1 MSAVIERPPLDA
13 HPARSMALP
22 ASATSRPRWRDPV
35 PGFGLTLGLSLAWL
49 GAVILL
55 PLSALVLRSVD
66 LGIEGWWQLL
76 QSERVQQALW
86 LSFSTAFLAAGIAS
100 VVGTLIAWVLVR
112 YSFPGRRLIDAM
124 VDLPFALP
132 TAVAGI
138 ALTALYS
145 GTGWVGQFLEPQGIT
160 IAQRPAGIVLALVF
174 IGLPFAVRTL
184 QPILETATREFEEAA
199 ATLGASRST
208 ILRRVVLPPL
218 RPAILTGFSLAF
230 ARGLGEYGSVIFIA
244 GNIPFVSEIA
254 PLLIVIR
261 LEEYDYAGA
270 TGIATL
276 MLAISVLTLLAL
288 GLLQR
293 KTRHG

>member
-1 MSAVIERPPLDA
+1 MSAVIEQTPLG
-13 HPARSMALP
+13 
-22 ASATSRPRWRDPV
+22 TSSSVAAGSGTAPRPRWRDPV

-55 PLSALVLRSVD
+55 PLAALVLRSVD
-66 LGIEGWWQLL
+66 LGLEGWWQLL
-76 QSERVQQALW
+76 QSERVQHALW

-100 VVGTLIAWVLVR
+100 VAGTLIAWVLVR
-112 YSFPGRRLIDAM
+112 YSFPGRKLIDAM

-145 GTGWVGQFLEPQGIT
+145 GTGWLGQFLEPLGLT
-160 IAQRPAGIVLALVF
+160 VAQRPAGIVLALVF

-199 ATLGASRST
+199 ATLGASRWT
-208 ILRRVVLPPL
+208 ILRRVVFPPL
-218 RPAILTGFSLAF
+218 FPAILTGFSLAF

-276 MLAISVLTLLAL
+276 MLAISFLTLLAL

>member
-1 MSAVIERPPLDA
+1 MASVADPVLLAAPT
-13 HPARSMALP
+13 PAG
-22 ASATSRPRWRDPV
+22 RPRWRDPV
-35 PGFGLTLGLSLAWL
+35 PGFGLSLGLALAWL
-49 GAVILL
+49 GLVVLL
-55 PLSALVLRSVD
+55 PLAALVVRSIGLGVDGWIELLR
-66 LGIEGWWQLL
+66 
-76 QSERVQQALW
+76 SERVQAALW
-86 LSFSTAFLAAGIAS
+86 LSFGSAFAAALLATLA
-100 VVGTLIAWVLVR
+100 GTLIAWVLVR
-112 YSFPGRRLIDAM
+112 YRFPGRRFFDAV

-145 GTGWVGQFLEPQGIT
+145 DTGWLGRFLEPLGLVV
-160 IAQRPAGIVLALVF
+160 AQRPLGIVLALVF

-184 QPILETATREFEEAA
+184 QPVLETATREMEEAA
-199 ATLGASRST
+199 ATLGASRWT
-208 ILRRVVLPPL
+208 VLRRVVLPPL
-218 RPAILTGFSLAF
+218 WPAIATGFGLAF

-261 LEEYDYAGA
+261 LEEFDYAGA

-276 MLAISVLTLLAL
+276 MLAGSFVALLLL

-293 KTRHG
+293 GRAHGR

>member
-1 MSAVIERPPLDA
+1 MASVADPVLLAAPK
-13 HPARSMALP
+13 PAG
-22 ASATSRPRWRDPV
+22 RPRWRDPV
-35 PGFGLTLGLSLAWL
+35 PGFGLSLGLALAWL
-49 GAVILL
+49 GLVVLL
-55 PLSALVLRSVD
+55 PLAALVVRSIGLGVDGWIELLR
-66 LGIEGWWQLL
+66 
-76 QSERVQQALW
+76 SERVQAALW
-86 LSFSTAFLAAGIAS
+86 LSFGSAFAAALLATLA
-100 VVGTLIAWVLVR
+100 GTLIAWVLVR
-112 YSFPGRRLIDAM
+112 YRFPGRRFFDAV

-145 GTGWVGQFLEPQGIT
+145 DTGWLGRFLEPLGIVV
-160 IAQRPAGIVLALVF
+160 AQRPLGIVLALVF

-184 QPILETATREFEEAA
+184 QPVLETATREMEEAA
-199 ATLGASRST
+199 ATLGASRWT
-208 ILRRVVLPPL
+208 VLRRVVLPPL
-218 RPAILTGFSLAF
+218 WPAIATGFGLAF

-261 LEEYDYAGA
+261 LEEFDYAGA

-276 MLAISVLTLLAL
+276 MLAGSFVALLLL

-293 KTRHG
+293 GRAHGR

>member
-1 MSAVIERPPLDA
+1 MSKVTTLPQTSGKALLPP
-13 HPARSMALP
+13 
-22 ASATSRPRWRDPV
+22 PRWRDPV
-35 PGFGLTLGLSLAWL
+35 PGFGLTLGLAMAWL

-55 PLSALVLRSVD
+55 PLSALALRSFD
-66 LGIEGWWQLL
+66 LGVDGWLDLIQN
-76 QSERVQQALW
+76 ERVQHALW
-86 LSFSTAFLAAGIAS
+86 LSFSTAFLAAGIAA
-100 VVGTLIAWVLVR
+100 VVGTLLAWVLVR
-112 YSFPGRRLIDAM
+112 YRFPGRRLMDAL

-174 IGLPFAVRTL
+174 IGLPFTVRTL
-184 QPILETATREFEEAA
+184 QPILQTATREMEQAA
-199 ATLGASRST
+199 ATLGASRWT
-208 ILRRVVLPPL
+208 IVSRIVFPPL
-218 RPAILTGFSLAF
+218 WPAFLTGFGLAF

-261 LEEYDYAGA
+261 LEEFDYAGA

-276 MLAISVLTLLAL
+276 MLVISFIFLLAIN
-288 GLLQR
+288 LLQR
-293 KTRHG
+293 KMRHE

>member
-1 MSAVIERPPLDA
+1 MASVADPVLLAAPK
-13 HPARSMALP
+13 PAG
-22 ASATSRPRWRDPV
+22 RPRWRDPV
-35 PGFGLTLGLSLAWL
+35 PGFGLSLGLALAWL
-49 GAVILL
+49 GLVVLL
-55 PLSALVLRSVD
+55 PLAALVVRSIGLGVDGWIELLR
-66 LGIEGWWQLL
+66 
-76 QSERVQQALW
+76 SERVQAALW
-86 LSFSTAFLAAGIAS
+86 LSFGSAFAAALLATLA
-100 VVGTLIAWVLVR
+100 GTLIAWVLVR
-112 YSFPGRRLIDAM
+112 YRFPGRRFFDAV

-145 GTGWVGQFLEPQGIT
+145 DTGWLGRFLEPLGLVV
-160 IAQRPAGIVLALVF
+160 AQRPLGIVLALVF

-184 QPILETATREFEEAA
+184 QPVLETATREMEEAA
-199 ATLGASRST
+199 ATLGASRWT
-208 ILRRVVLPPL
+208 VLRRVVLPPL
-218 RPAILTGFSLAF
+218 WPAIATGFGLAF

-261 LEEYDYAGA
+261 LEEFDYAGA

-276 MLAISVLTLLAL
+276 MLAGSFVALLLL

-293 KTRHG
+293 GRAHGR

>member
-1 MSAVIERPPLDA
+1 MSAVIELPQGAARTADAPL
-13 HPARSMALP
+13 
-22 ASATSRPRWRDPV
+22 RWRDPV

-49 GAVILL
+49 GAVVLL
-55 PLSALVLRSVD
+55 PLTALVLRSLD
-66 LGIEGWWQLL
+66 LGVAGWWQLL
-76 QSERVQQALW
+76 QSERVQHALW
-86 LSFSTAFLAAGIAS
+86 LSFSTSFLAAGIAS
-100 VVGTLIAWVLVR
+100 VIGTLLAWVLVR
-112 YSFPGRRLIDAM
+112 YRFPGRRLMDAM

-145 GTGWVGQFLEPQGIT
+145 GNGWVGQWLEPNGIT

-184 QPILETATREFEEAA
+184 QPILETATREYEEAA
-199 ATLGASRST
+199 ATLGASRAT
-208 ILRRVVLPPL
+208 ILWRVVFPPL
-218 RPAILTGFSLAF
+218 RPAVLTGFSLAF

-261 LEEYDYAGA
+261 LEEPDYAGA

-276 MLAISVLTLLAL
+276 MLLASFLTLLGL
-288 GLLQR
+288 GLLQ
-293 KTRHG
+293 KKVRHG

>member
-1 MSAVIERPPLDA
+1 MASVADPVLLAAPT
-13 HPARSMALP
+13 PAG
-22 ASATSRPRWRDPV
+22 RPRWRDPV
-35 PGFGLTLGLSLAWL
+35 PGFGLSLGLALAWL
-49 GAVILL
+49 GLVVLL
-55 PLSALVLRSVD
+55 PLAALVVRSIGLGVDGWIELLR
-66 LGIEGWWQLL
+66 
-76 QSERVQQALW
+76 SERVQAALW
-86 LSFSTAFLAAGIAS
+86 LSFGSAFAAALLATLA
-100 VVGTLIAWVLVR
+100 GTLIAWVLVR
-112 YSFPGRRLIDAM
+112 YRFPGRRFFDAV

-145 GTGWVGQFLEPQGIT
+145 DTGWLGRFLEPLGLVV
-160 IAQRPAGIVLALVF
+160 AQRPLGIVLALVF

-184 QPILETATREFEEAA
+184 QPVLETATREMEEAA
-199 ATLGASRST
+199 TTLGASRWT
-208 ILRRVVLPPL
+208 VLRRVVLPPL
-218 RPAILTGFSLAF
+218 WPAIATGFGLAF

-261 LEEYDYAGA
+261 LEEFDYAGA

-276 MLAISVLTLLAL
+276 MLAGSFVALLLL

-293 KTRHG
+293 GRAHGR

>member
-1 MSAVIERPPLDA
+1 MASVTDPVLLAAPT
-13 HPARSMALP
+13 PAG
-22 ASATSRPRWRDPV
+22 RPRWRDPV
-35 PGFGLTLGLSLAWL
+35 PGFGLSLGLALAWL
-49 GAVILL
+49 GLVVLL
-55 PLSALVLRSVD
+55 PLAALVVRSIGLGVDGWIELLR
-66 LGIEGWWQLL
+66 
-76 QSERVQQALW
+76 SERVQAALW
-86 LSFSTAFLAAGIAS
+86 LSFGSAFAAALLATLA
-100 VVGTLIAWVLVR
+100 GTLIAWVLVR
-112 YSFPGRRLIDAM
+112 YRFPGRRFFDAV

-145 GTGWVGQFLEPQGIT
+145 DTGWLGRFLEPLGLVV
-160 IAQRPAGIVLALVF
+160 AQRPLGIVLALVF

-184 QPILETATREFEEAA
+184 QPVLETATREMEEAA
-199 ATLGASRST
+199 ATLGASRWT
-208 ILRRVVLPPL
+208 VLRRVVLPPL
-218 RPAILTGFSLAF
+218 WPAIATGFGLAF

-261 LEEYDYAGA
+261 LEEFDYAGA

-276 MLAISVLTLLAL
+276 MLAGSFVALLLL

-293 KTRHG
+293 GRAHGR

>member
-1 MSAVIERPPLDA
+1 MSAVIDLPTSRAAAPPA
-13 HPARSMALP
+13 
-22 ASATSRPRWRDPV
+22 RPRWRDPV
-35 PGFGLTLGLSLAWL
+35 PGFGLTLGVALAWL
-49 GAVILL
+49 GAVVLL
-55 PLSALVLRSVD
+55 PLAALVMRSVD
-66 LGIEGWWQLL
+66 LGLDGWWALL
-76 QSERVQQALW
+76 RSERVQSALW
-86 LSFSTAFLAAGIAS
+86 LSFSTAFLAAAIAS

-112 YSFPGRRLIDAM
+112 YAFPGRRLMDAM

-145 GTGWVGQFLEPQGIT
+145 GSGWLGQFLEPNGIV

-174 IGLPFAVRTL
+174 IGLPFTVRTL
-184 QPILETATREFEEAA
+184 QPILETATRELEEAA
-199 ATLGASRST
+199 ATLGASRWT

-218 RPAILTGFSLAF
+218 LPAMLTGFSLAF

-261 LEEYDYAGA
+261 LEEFDYAGA

-276 MLAISVLTLLAL
+276 MLGMSFLTLLAL

-293 KTRHG
+293 RTRHG